1 MAPKSRWT
9 NPYQYAGLVV
19 LLGAGVAMARGYQFW
34 GLLGV
39 FLGGGLAKRAR
50 GYSPPPPVTNKD
62 SVSFV
67 PLLKR
72 PGRGLWIA
80 TGVSSL
86 LAVLSFL
93 AFRSDA
99 LHGFHQLWPVY
110 AFPVTGLVAPLVWF
124 RVYQRMK
131 GQP

>member
-1 MAPKSRWT
+1 MAAKSRWS
-9 NPYQYAGLVV
+9 PYRIAALAVALGGVV
-19 LLGAGVAMARGYQFW
+19 ALYYGYTFWSGVA
-34 GLLGV
+34 V
-39 FLGGGLAKRAR
+39 FLSLGLGKRAQ
-50 GYSPPPPVTNKD
+50 GYSPPPPATNKD
-62 SVSFV
+62 SVSYV

-93 AFRSDA
+93 VFRSDA
-99 LHGFHQLWPVY
+99 IHGFHQLWPVY
-110 AFPVTGLVAPLVWF
+110 AFAVTGLVAPLVWF
-124 RVYQRMK
+124 RVYQRLK